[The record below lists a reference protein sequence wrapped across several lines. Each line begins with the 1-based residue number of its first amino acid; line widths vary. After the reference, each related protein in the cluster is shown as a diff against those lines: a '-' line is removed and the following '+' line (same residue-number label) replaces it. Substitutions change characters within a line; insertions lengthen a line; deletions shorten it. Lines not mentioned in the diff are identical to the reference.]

1 MNIEYDSDSDV
12 LYLTFDD
19 AECQR
24 AYVENERGDILI
36 IDKINDRVV
45 GCTIP
50 FALYRLQRD
59 GSLLIPEIGPV
70 SLNDKLQQLIDQ

>member
-1 MNIEYDSDSDV
+1 MNLEYDSDSDV
-12 LYLTFDD
+12 LYLAFDD

-36 IDKINDRVV
+36 IDKSNDRVV

-50 FALYRLQRD
+50 FALYRLKRD
-59 GSLLIPEIGPV
+59 GSILIPEIGSIP
-70 SLNDKLQQLIDQ
+70 LNDKFRELVGQ